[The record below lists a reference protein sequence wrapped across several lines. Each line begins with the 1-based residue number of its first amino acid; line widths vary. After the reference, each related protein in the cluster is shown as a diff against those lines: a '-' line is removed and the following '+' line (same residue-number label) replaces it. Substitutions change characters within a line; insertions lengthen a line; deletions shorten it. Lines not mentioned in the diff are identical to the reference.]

1 MALYLQWTQSF
12 HFTVIQQK
20 NRPPAGHFIWPVES
34 YGSQDKIDK
43 DTISIRDI
51 VFLSSPCKRVEITT
65 RLSGKHFCKEF
76 YSTIHKDGIR
86 TFSKI
91 LPMKMLVL
99 NVFPLQRQLVKP
111 NLMITLTCICQ
122 SPLARYSTHTVLY
135 YKHYYILMRK
145 ILTATIVPSSIAKCD
160 LLEKHAR

>member
-1 MALYLQWTQSF
+1 MYSRLKS
-12 HFTVIQQK
+12 IQQK
-20 NRPPAGHFIWPVES
+20 IFLLLATLSGQWKARAMGLKIRLIRTRFPLEILFSYPVHVNGLKS
-34 YGSQDKIDK
+34 PSVFLAN
-43 DTISIRDI
+43 ISIR
-51 VFLSSPCKRVEITT
+51 V
-65 RLSGKHFCKEF
+65 

-111 NLMITLTCICQ
+111 NLMITFTCICQ

-135 YKHYYILMRK
+135 YKYYYILMRK
-145 ILTATIVPSSIAKCD
+145 ILTGTIVPSSIAK
-160 LLEKHAR
+160 